1 LKGFQDGEFR
11 VLVCT
16 DVAARGLHIEAVAHV
31 VNFDVPKVPED
42 FIHRVGR
49 TGRAGLRGVATTFV
63 TRAEW
68 NDVRRIERNL
78 NVRLERQMVTA
89 ADKAAIAAIPER
101 IAMAPTPKLELV
113 HNAPARRPFAG
124 GGRPAGGSFG
134 AKKTFSSRPK
144 KFSAR

>member
-1 LKGFQDGEFR
+1 MGQPAPAFETPEF
-11 VLVCT
+11 
-16 DVAARGLHIEAVAHV
+16 ARIEI
-31 VNFDVPKVPED
+31 KM
-42 FIHRVGR
+42 

-78 NVRLERQMVTA
+78 NVRLERQMVNA

-101 IAMAPTPKLELV
+101 IAQAPERKLELV
-113 HNAPARRPFAG
+113 HKSSGRGAKPAAKPAAGFAG
-124 GGRPAGGSFG
+124 KKSFG
-134 AKKTFSSRPK
+134 ARPR